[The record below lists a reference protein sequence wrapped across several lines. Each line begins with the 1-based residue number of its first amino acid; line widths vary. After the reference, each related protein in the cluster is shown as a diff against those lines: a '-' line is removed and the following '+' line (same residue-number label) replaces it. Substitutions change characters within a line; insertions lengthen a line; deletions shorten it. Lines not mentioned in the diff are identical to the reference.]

1 MWPKSFL
8 CFFRLGIISCLD
20 RFLHFSSWRFRSTWT
35 DEDALL
41 PVPDG
46 NGARTKSACQDARA
60 GERDSKIP
68 SVLLPS
74 DLFTANGCFHCARV
88 SAFGCSRLLRSK
100 AVHCPRYAV
109 WLPRT
114 LILQSSRPYMH
125 TQINVHFT
133 FYIEETIV
141 HVRSDICV
149 KHQTEKTPSRKWH
162 SYSPY
167 SQLQGCDPNVGRR
180 LDLS

>member
-1 MWPKSFL
+1 MKMHCCRSLMVMEPGLNLHVRTQERARETVRFPQY
-8 CFFRLGIISCLD
+8 FFRLICSRL
-20 RFLHFSSWRFRSTWT
+20 
-35 DEDALL
+35 
-41 PVPDG
+41 
-46 NGARTKSACQDARA
+46 
-60 GERDSKIP
+60 
-68 SVLLPS
+68 
-74 DLFTANGCFHCARV
+74 TAVFHCARV

-114 LILQSSRPYMH
+114 LILQSSRPNMH

-167 SQLQGCDPNVGRR
+167 SQLRGCDPNVGRR